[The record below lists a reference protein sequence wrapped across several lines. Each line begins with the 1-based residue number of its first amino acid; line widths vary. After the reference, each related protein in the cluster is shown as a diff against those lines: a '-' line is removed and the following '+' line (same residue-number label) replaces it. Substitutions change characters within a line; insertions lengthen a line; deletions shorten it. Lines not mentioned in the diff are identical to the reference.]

1 MCECGHGL
9 DAFGTHLVRWL
20 FGGQWIT
27 THDAIQDVMY
37 ASFEKMDML
46 YGESSGKP
54 LCQKFHYEL
63 IFT

>member
-9 DAFGTHLVRWL
+9 DTFGTHLVRWL

-27 THDAIQDVMY
+27 THDVIQDIMY
-37 ASFEKMDML
+37 ASFEKMGML
-46 YGESSGKP
+46 YGESNGTP
-54 LCQKFHYEL
+54 LRQKFHYEL

>member
-9 DAFGTHLVRWL
+9 DAFGTHLGHCP

-27 THDAIQDVMY
+27 THHTIQNVMY
-37 ASFEKMDML
+37 DFIQRVGML
-46 YGESSGKP
+46 YGESDGMF
-54 LCQKFHYEL
+54 LHQEFHYES